1 MTMPHT
7 NGLVSAS
14 VLAMLLVGA
23 FSGAITGL
31 VLANMAMNQVWL
43 AVISALIAVV
53 IALLVGRVI
62 LRSSIRLR
70 LWSQVVIWNAIV
82 ASLIGGL
89 AGHELSVDLTSP
101 PSSALVGA
109 FSGLLASLLIGSFAI
124 TAFWLTYHGP
134 EVPRS
139 DAP

>member
-1 MTMPHT
+1 MPQR

-31 VLANMAMNQVWL
+31 VLANMSMNQVWL

-53 IALLVGRVI
+53 LALLVGRAI
-62 LRSSIRLR
+62 LGSSVRLR

-82 ASLIGGL
+82 ASLTGGL

-124 TAFWLTYHGP
+124 TAFWLTYRGVD
-134 EVPRS
+134 VPQS
-139 DAP
+139 DAL

>member
-1 MTMPHT
+1 MTMPHS

-23 FSGAITGL
+23 FSGAVTGL
-31 VLANMAMNQVWL
+31 VLANVSMNQVWL
-43 AVISALIAVV
+43 AIISALIAVV
-53 IALLVGRVI
+53 IALLVGRMI
-62 LRSSIRLR
+62 LGSSIRLT

-101 PSSALVGA
+101 PSSPLVGA

-124 TAFWLTYHGP
+124 TAYWLTYRGAD
-134 EVPRS
+134 VPHS
-139 DAP
+139 GAP

>member
-31 VLANMAMNQVWL
+31 VLANVSMNQVWL
-43 AVISALIAVV
+43 AIISALIAVV

-62 LRSSIRLR
+62 LGSSVRLR

-124 TAFWLTYHGP
+124 TAFWLTYRRAD
-134 EVPRS
+134 VPQS